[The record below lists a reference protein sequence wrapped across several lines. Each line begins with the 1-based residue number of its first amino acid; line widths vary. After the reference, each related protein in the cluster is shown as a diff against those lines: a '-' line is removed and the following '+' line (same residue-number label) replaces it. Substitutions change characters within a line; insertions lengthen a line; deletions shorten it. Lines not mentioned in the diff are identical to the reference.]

1 MVICLWYWYV
11 DAGDE
16 PKCRQSAMNT
26 RFIGEKQENK
36 THEGAK
42 QTKQTGDNYSGV
54 NKCWHPC

>member
-1 MVICLWYWYV
+1 LFLCVV

-26 RFIGEKQENK
+26 RFIGDKQENK

-42 QTKQTGDNYSGV
+42 QMGDN
-54 NKCWHPC
+54 